1 MELPSNDFMY
11 NAQMAQF
18 NAMLKDISE
27 SYSYLVG
34 QRIYTEDMPRDE
46 YMIYDMM
53 DMLIHL
59 NAVLIE
65 TKSKNIYPNY
75 MVEKLTRMKSYVDTT
90 LAYFQARNSESVN
103 DEK

>member
-1 MELPSNDFMY
+1 MEMPSNDFIF
-11 NAQMAQF
+11 NSQMGQF

-34 QRIYTEDMPRDE
+34 QRVYTEDMPRDE

-59 NAVLIE
+59 NAILIE
-65 TKSKNIYPNY
+65 AKSKSIYPDY
-75 MVEKLTRMKSYVDTT
+75 MIEKLKRMKSYVDTT
-90 LAYFQARNSESVN
+90 LAYFEARNSESVN
-103 DEK
+103 TEK